1 MATQKVFSAVDSK
14 HSISGRNFKFKFN
27 TGNGA
32 RCVRATVAKDCV
44 GFAVGFFGG
53 GLPWAVGEAGGG
65 LRIARQTS
73 EVNGLRHIL
82 SNSSH

>member
-1 MATQKVFSAVDSK
+1 MATQKLFSAVDSK
-14 HSISGRNFKFKFN
+14 YSISGKNFKFKFN
-27 TGNGA
+27 TGNRA

-44 GFAVGFFGG
+44 GFAVGFFG

-73 EVNGLRHIL
+73 EVNGLRHRL
-82 SNSSH
+82 SNSS